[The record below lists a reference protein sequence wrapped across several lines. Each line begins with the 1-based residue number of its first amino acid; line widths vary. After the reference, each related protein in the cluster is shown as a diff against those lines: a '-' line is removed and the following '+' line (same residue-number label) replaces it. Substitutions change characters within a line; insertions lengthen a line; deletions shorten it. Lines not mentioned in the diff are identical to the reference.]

1 MPTEQDD
8 DELGVEIPT
17 YLKPT
22 LDLFIAEYQKG
33 NTDINGI
40 LLRLAVLVDK
50 EARADERKKV
60 LDEKWDTVF
69 TDVQKDTLIKHER
82 LNLIARLRVIRSSM
96 CLKDR
101 EILLKEI
108 NKLNE
113 EI

>member
-1 MPTEQDD
+1 MTTD
-8 DELGVEIPT
+8 DEIKYKYGNQLGNLGLEKAI
-17 YLKPT
+17 
-22 LDLFIAEYQKG
+22 
-33 NTDINGI
+33 
-40 LLRLAVLVDK
+40 DK
-50 EARADERKKV
+50 MLQEARADK
-60 LDEKWDTVF
+60 
-69 TDVQKDTLIKHER
+69 R

>member
-1 MPTEQDD
+1 MTTD
-8 DELGVEIPT
+8 DEIKYKYRNQLGKLGLEKVIDKM
-17 YLKPT
+17 L
-22 LDLFIAEYQKG
+22 
-33 NTDINGI
+33 
-40 LLRLAVLVDK
+40 K
-50 EARADERKKV
+50 EAR
-60 LDEKWDTVF
+60 
-69 TDVQKDTLIKHER
+69 TDER

>member
-1 MPTEQDD
+1 MTTD
-8 DELGVEIPT
+8 DEIKYKYGNQLGKLGLEKAI
-17 YLKPT
+17 
-22 LDLFIAEYQKG
+22 
-33 NTDINGI
+33 
-40 LLRLAVLVDK
+40 DK
-50 EARADERKKV
+50 MLQEARADERKKV

-101 EILLKEI
+101 EILLNEI

-113 EI
+113 EK